1 MRHFPGPTRAWF
13 KRTLKT
19 EGNMHSLVRLG
30 EIAYAVLF
38 AGFFCVILW
47 KIATGEMSLSYLLDG
62 DVRDTNSPD
71 GSGFSATPSGGRAQM
86 LSVTL
91 SVALWYL
98 LQVIHNPKQF
108 PQLPDTMLG
117 TLAGSHIVYLG
128 GKAQGLFFGRL
139 QDLLK

>member
-1 MRHFPGPTRAWF
+1 
-13 KRTLKT
+13 
-19 EGNMHSLVRLG
+19 MHSLAKLAAT
-30 EIAYAVLF
+30 AYVVLF

-47 KIATGEMSLSYLLDG
+47 KIATGDISLSYLLDG
-62 DVRDTNSPD
+62 DVRDKKSRD

-91 SVALWYL
+91 SVAMWYL

-117 TLAGSHIVYLG
+117 TLAGSHVVYLG
-128 GKAQGLFFGRL
+128 AKAQGLFFGRL